1 MKNNDV
7 SVNEAVVNNTEA
19 PITEKPQKEKKVK
32 DRDPKELHSIM
43 FLLAWVIGIVG
54 ILFIFLAQNAINN
67 DDNGFVTI
75 TYNWF
80 GEVFDRKTQTT
91 SIEWTEMTW
100 DIEFLTSALCSY
112 IALGL
117 GLISTAC
124 GVARNILKKDKKLIS
139 YVCGVVVLVLG
150 AFAFFANYYASLS

>member
-124 GVARNILKKDKKLIS
+124 GVTRNILKKDKKLIS

-150 AFAFFANYYASLS
+150 AFAFLANYYASLS